1 MVGVHLVDKM
11 TPERRHMELEI
22 ECKFLMTGFPT
33 ELPLLRRV
41 EIQQGYVSIDP
52 EVRIHKAT
60 NMDTGITNYRITM
73 KGEGDLTRVEIKNSL
88 EKEFYE
94 EAVKLVK
101 YPMIQKEYRAYE
113 IGEYILEVC
122 LVDPGTEN
130 EFYYGE
136 VEFPSEKEANEF
148 EPIPCLGK
156 EVTLNANY
164 KMKNYW
170 LRTRADR

>member
-1 MVGVHLVDKM
+1 M
-11 TPERRHMELEI
+11 
-22 ECKFLMTGFPT
+22 
-33 ELPLLRRV
+33 
-41 EIQQGYVSIDP
+41 
-52 EVRIHKAT
+52 
-60 NMDTGITNYRITM
+60 
-73 KGEGDLTRVEIKNSL
+73 EIKNSL

-101 YPMIQKEYRAYE
+101 NPMIQKEYRAYE